1 MTNFIQPLVSL
12 LIYNY
17 NYGRYL
23 RECMQSAV
31 EQSYPN
37 IEILFSDN
45 ASTDNSWEIALEFNK
60 QYPDK
65 IFLARNHQNFGA
77 TANLKNCM
85 QNIRGKYFMILCSDD
100 KLEKNCVERA
110 VAQLEAHPDACF
122 TLMHRYI
129 LSESGEVTNEAPFYN
144 QSCKIFPP
152 KQAAVYMMAA
162 VNPTLSQILYR
173 TDYHTAS
180 KSFEGASG
188 HANRFLGNRVL
199 DFTLSCLYPIIYLH
213 TPLVYHREHTQ
224 SDTNLAKDHLV
235 QIIGPYFLN
244 IEFCEI
250 ARNFHYPEVYER
262 WESSLEKLAT
272 LALRYAADAFMQK
285 NEALAKRYFYLAGA
299 FFPAIENNA
308 IFRAF
313 SAYWCQQSTREA
325 LVETLGKN
333 EVKLQRTTSY
343 LPPEGSELL
352 SDSEALRTLV

>member
-1 MTNFIQPLVSL
+1 MSYTPPLVSII
-12 LIYNY
+12 IYNY
-17 NYGRYL
+17 NYGRFL
-23 RECMQSAV
+23 RECIESAV
-31 EQSYPN
+31 TQSYPN

-45 ASTDNSWEIALEFNK
+45 ASTDDSWEIALKFSQ

-65 IFLARNHQNFGA
+65 IFLARNHQNFGP

-85 QNIRGKYFMILCSDD
+85 SNIHGRYFMILCSDD
-100 KLEKNCVERA
+100 KLDSNCVERA
-110 VAQLEAHPDACF
+110 VAQLEAHPDACM

-129 LSESGEVTNEAPFYN
+129 LSESGQVTNEAPFYD

-152 KQAAVYMMAA
+152 MQAAVYMMAS

-173 TDYHTAS
+173 TDYHTAT
-180 KSFEGASG
+180 KNFEGASG

-213 TPLVYHREHTQ
+213 TPLVYHRVHAL
-224 SDTNLAKDHLV
+224 SDTNLAKDHLI

-250 ARNFHYPEVYER
+250 ARSFHYPEVYER
-262 WESSLEKLAT
+262 WEASVEKLAT

-299 FFPAIENNA
+299 FFPEIESNET
-308 IFRAF
+308 FKEF
-313 SAYWCQQSTREA
+313 SAYWCQQSTRAA
-325 LVETLGKN
+325 LVKALGKN
-333 EVKLQRTTSY
+333 KVSLQRTTSY
-343 LPPEGSELL
+343 PPPEGSELL
-352 SDSEALRTLV
+352 SDSEALSALV